1 MRSIKNIIWGV
12 FFILI
17 AAFVIVGS
25 MGYFGDISVWTVVF
39 AGFLAI
45 WFISGMLR
53 LSWGNMLFP
62 LAIAA
67 IIFDKEL
74 GIENLTPWP
83 VLAAALFGTIG
94 LNMIFRKKH
103 SENFWTERR
112 HWDTN
117 GEHCERVYGTHQ
129 SVDETNVND
138 TTFES
143 EVVFSSSVKYITSQ
157 TLQYGSIESVFSNTT
172 IYLDNANLCEGHA
185 VIKISSV
192 FGKTTLFVPK
202 EWSVEQKLSKVFGGA
217 NERGRCVPTGVNRLV
232 IEGEMVFGNLEIVYV

>member
-1 MRSIKNIIWGV
+1 MKSIKNIIWGL

-45 WFISGMLR
+45 WFVSGMLR

-62 LAIAA
+62 LAFAA

-103 SENFWTERR
+103 NHNHWTDHK
-112 HWDTN
+112 HWDVD
-117 GEHCERVYGTHQ
+117 GEHGGNIYVNHQ
-129 SVDETNVND
+129 TVDETSVND

-157 TLQYGSIESVFSNTT
+157 NLQYGSIESVFSNTT
-172 IYLDNANLCEGHA
+172 IYLDNANLCEGRA
-185 VIKISSV
+185 VIKIESV
-192 FGKTTLFVPK
+192 FGKITLFVPK
-202 EWSVEQKLSKVFGGA
+202 EWSVEQKMSKVFGGA
-217 NERGRCVPTGVNRLV
+217 NERGRCVATGDNRLI